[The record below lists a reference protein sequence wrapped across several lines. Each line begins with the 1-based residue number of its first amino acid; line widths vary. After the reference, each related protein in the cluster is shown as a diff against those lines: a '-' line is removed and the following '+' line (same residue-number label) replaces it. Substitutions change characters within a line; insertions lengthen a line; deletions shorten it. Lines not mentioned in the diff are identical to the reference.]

1 MGEAIKEAEMAFS
14 NGEVPVGAVI
24 VDSQNRIISKAHN
37 LKESNNDPCGHA
49 EIIAIRQASKKLENW
64 RLPGCKIYVTLEPCV
79 MCMGAIVQS
88 RLKNLIFGAYDPKGG
103 AISNGFNIHQS
114 IDLNHRFLV
123 TGGVEHYTCSN
134 LLSSFFKERRL
145 FYQK

>member
-1 MGEAIKEAEMAFS
+1 MGEALKEAEMAFS

-49 EIIAIRQASKKLENW
+49 EIIVIRQAAEKLENW
-64 RLPGCKIYVTLEPCV
+64 RLSGCKIYVTLEPCV
-79 MCMGAIVQS
+79 MCMGAIVHS

-123 TGGVEHYTCSN
+123 IGGVEHYACSN
-134 LLSSFFKERRL
+134 LLSSFFKQRRL